1 MCGEHDRNKTADWAT
16 ITDTQIILRGALMS
30 TSCSN
35 ITSLAAAVV
44 AFVTTIVTN
53 KNSMKKLIASK
64 KTKAV
69 RYSTSMLVYCLLH
82 LTKSLPASRAK
93 RRQDAALAHDNLDQT
108 IKRCARFNETLLL
121 LIYKS
126 KSTRHI
132 RCNKEL
138 FHLCWRE
145 KAPLRSKWQRRC
157 GIKESRMMLKYL
169 RMLLD
174 TAINNVPS
182 QKNEN

>member
-1 MCGEHDRNKTADWAT
+1 
-16 ITDTQIILRGALMS
+16 MS

-44 AFVTTIVTN
+44 AFVSTIVTN

-108 IKRCARFNETLLL
+108 IKRFARFNETLLL

-138 FHLCWRE
+138 FHLC
-145 KAPLRSKWQRRC
+145 
-157 GIKESRMMLKYL
+157 
-169 RMLLD
+169 
-174 TAINNVPS
+174 
-182 QKNEN
+182 